1 MDLDKERQIDCWAEY
16 VRTSNG
22 KWKSIHSQFINDYVE
37 CTNAFYRNLAKTP
50 RGKKLVIE
58 LRGIKNLE
66 AAPMLK

>member
-1 MDLDKERQIDCWAEY
+1 MDQRRIEQIEQWAEY

-22 KWKSIHSQFINDYVE
+22 KWRKIHSQFINDYFQSA
-37 CTNAFYRNLAKTP
+37 NAFYRNLAKTP
-50 RGKKLVIE
+50 QGKKVVIE